1 MNLYFLVEGRQT
13 EKKIYPKWLKYLIPQ
28 LKRVEYYHQ
37 VQKNNYYLI
46 SGKGYPRILSDGLDN
61 AIDKIQEMNNY
72 NYLVLCIDVD
82 EETIESRMNYIN
94 DFIEQKKIDLGD
106 TKIKIILQNRCIET
120 WLLGNKKIFNSIQ
133 SLQPPLLDYVNYY
146 DVSQNDPE
154 LMGNYDMI
162 NHATFHY
169 QYLKAILK
177 VQGIEYTKKFPR
189 GAYKEDYLKEIIKRV
204 EETNHLQTFQNFFD
218 FCRMIKR
225 HLSK

>member
-28 LKRVEYYHQ
+28 LKQVKSYHQ
-37 VQKNNYYLI
+37 VQKNNYYLV
-46 SGKGYPRILSDGLDN
+46 SGKGFPRILSDGLDN